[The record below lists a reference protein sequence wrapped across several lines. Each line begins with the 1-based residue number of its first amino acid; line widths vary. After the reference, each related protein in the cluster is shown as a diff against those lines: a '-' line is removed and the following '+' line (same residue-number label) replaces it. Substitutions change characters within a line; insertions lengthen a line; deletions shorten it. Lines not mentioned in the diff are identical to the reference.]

1 MTRTTKYEEL
11 IIAEIAPRLEAGA
24 ERDSVKD
31 ALYLRFVQF
40 VRFFGSA
47 SLRLV
52 RSSGG
57 V

>member
-40 VRFFGSA
+40 FGSA
-47 SLRLV
+47 SLRLF